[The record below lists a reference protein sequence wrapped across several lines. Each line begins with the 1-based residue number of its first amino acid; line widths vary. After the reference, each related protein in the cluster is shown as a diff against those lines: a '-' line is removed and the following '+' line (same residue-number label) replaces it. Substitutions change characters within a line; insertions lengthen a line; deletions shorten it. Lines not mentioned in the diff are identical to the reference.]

1 MSVFERL
8 FEKLVTRQKVVS
20 ERLGWLDGSTL
31 INPKSSSQDSAFTRF
46 ESISKTNLLPVIA
59 NIYSNRLR
67 ITSIVDKTIMSPD
80 VGTWQ
85 VFEKARARKDFTDA
99 VHDALSLG
107 WGYVLVLP
115 HRRKNGQVTTRS
127 FSPLYAVTLPY
138 SDDPTESKYGLVL
151 SRDEAGIIA
160 RLYDESSVWT
170 YRAKNDQ
177 EKLDK
182 LSATS
187 FEFESEAQHKLG
199 RVPLVE
205 LGDGKSVLENGVKA
219 QSLMWQS
226 SLHAIAVERS
236 QSFSKIIIAG
246 YDLEEN
252 EDGSLKD
259 PGLNGN
265 PASISYLK
273 RNDDASTASIW
284 QSTPTGTSDLTSREL
299 HAAYK
304 VAASCEVPAHYVVT
318 GSSASVSPDVM
329 AANESVF
336 LAKLGGLADSLG
348 EQIDYGIE
356 LLRSCAGLDAGWY
369 SVGWSLH
376 LQSSL
381 STAGDNIIKLVS
393 SGMSLD
399 SAISQVGLASP
410 YEAKRIAERQ
420 EAGDLLDK
428 ALQAAAEEELKHD
441 DSAGGD
447 GE

>member
-8 FEKLVTRQKVVS
+8 FGKLIDRQKVVS

-31 INPKSSSQDSAFTRF
+31 INPKSSSRDSVFSRF
-46 ESISKTNLLPVIA
+46 ESISKTNLLPVVA

-67 ITSIVDKTIMSPD
+67 ITSIVDKTSMSPD
-80 VGTWQ
+80 VETWQ

-99 VHDALSLG
+99 IHDSLALG

-115 HRRKNGQVTTRS
+115 HRRRHGQVTTRS
-127 FSPLYAVTLPY
+127 FSPLYAITEPF

-160 RLYDESSVWT
+160 RLYDDNTVLT
-170 YRAKNDQ
+170 YRAKNKE

-182 LSATS
+182 LSAAS

-236 QSFSKIIIAG
+236 QSFSKIVVLG
-246 YDLEEN
+246 YDIDADE
-252 EDGSLKD
+252 
-259 PGLNGN
+259 NGN
-265 PASISYLK
+265 PVNPAIDSNPSSISYLE
-273 RNDDASTASIW
+273 RNEDATTASIW

-348 EQIDYGIE
+348 EQIDYAIE
-356 LLRSCAGLDAGWY
+356 LLRSCAGLEPGWF

-381 STAGDNIIKLVS
+381 STAGDNIIKMVS
-393 SGMSLD
+393 SGFSLS
-399 SAISQVGLASP
+399 SAISQVGLANP
-410 YEAKRIAERQ
+410 YLAKKIAEKQ

-428 ALQAAAEEELKHD
+428 ALEAAAKEELKHD
-441 DSAGGD
+441 DSTGGD
-447 GE
+447 DE